1 MKRFTHQ
8 SHKLRTTGST
18 PDTRNQYNFR
28 GFIMNYVKTK
38 ITCRDGF
45 SEYEI
50 DTNGIVYSKRGK
62 PLKCSKNH
70 SGYNMINLMV
80 NGKRIGVAIHRLVA
94 EQFIENKDSKPTVNH
109 IDGNKNNNK
118 VSNLEWATSSE
129 QMQHSFRVL
138 KRKAG
143 SKARK
148 VIGQNIQNKE
158 IVCFDS
164 ITKASLFINRSK
176 KLVWQALNG
185 YKKSAGGYFW
195 YYKD

>member
-1 MKRFTHQ
+1 
-8 SHKLRTTGST
+8 
-18 PDTRNQYNFR
+18 
-28 GFIMNYVKTK
+28 MNYIKTK

-80 NGKRIGVAIHRLVA
+80 DGKRIGVAIHRLVA
-94 EQFIENKDSKPTVNH
+94 EQFIENKDGKLTVNH

-129 QMQHSFRVL
+129 QIQHSFRVL
-138 KRKAG
+138 KRKA
-143 SKARK
+143 SNARK
-148 VIGQNIQNKE
+148 VMGQNIKTKE
-158 IVCFDS
+158 IVYFDS
-164 ITKASLFINRSK
+164 ITKAAAFINK
-176 KLVWQALNG
+176 TKGFVHAVING
-185 YKKSAGGYFW
+185 RKKSAGGYFW